1 VPPPAPVIR
10 PSYSRLRDLPRDL
23 IQRVVGLL
31 ETSTRDLQARE
42 RNAGQELQRDPVA
55 PPLHGALE
63 KIGGQVRQVRG
74 PRLAPSEVS
83 IPHLSETR

>member
-1 VPPPAPVIR
+1 
-10 PSYSRLRDLPRDL
+10 
-23 IQRVVGLL
+23 
-31 ETSTRDLQARE
+31 
-42 RNAGQELQRDPVA
+42 
-55 PPLHGALE
+55 LE